1 MEQDESHAARV
12 DLASSGGLGA
22 AGEVSAGRAE
32 LEQRLA
38 RLEARV
44 AHEASERQ
52 QLQERLDSAEAQLAA
67 RAGGDDAAAA
77 HPAAPSAAAPAEP
90 STNDAANAVDASKSP
105 QERALAAAGVDAVT
119 AADIKRRQDAREL
132 AELNLR
138 NQATRENWLDSPRF
152 TEALADINAER
163 VSVRDEIGDAAYD
176 QYLFAL
182 GAPNRIRVED
192 VLAQSAAADAG
203 LQPGD
208 LIISYGDTRLFA
220 PDELVNE
227 TRSGTAGE
235 DVRLEIMRGGQ
246 YIQVEVPRGPLG
258 LRIAATQSAPGA
270 S

>member
-1 MEQDESHAARV
+1 MTRSVLIGIALLVA
-12 DLASSGGLGA
+12 GA
-22 AGEVSAGRAE
+22 AGGGFIVRRQTSTGAESDAPRVARTDLALPRRFPAAGQVRGADSDRSA
-32 LEQRLA
+32 LEQRLG
-38 RLEARV
+38 RLEAEV

-52 QLQERLDSAEAQLAA
+52 QLQERLDSAVTQLAA
-67 RAGGDDAAAA
+67 RAGEDASAAAPA
-77 HPAAPSAAAPAEP
+77 HPAAPSAAAQTSA
-90 STNDAANAVDASKSP
+90 NDAANAVDASKSAE
-105 QERALAAAGVDAVT
+105 ERALAAAGVDAVT
-119 AADIKRRQDAREL
+119 AADIKRRQDSREL

-208 LIISYGDTRLFA
+208 LIISY
-220 PDELVNE
+220 
-227 TRSGTAGE
+227 
-235 DVRLEIMRGGQ
+235 
-246 YIQVEVPRGPLG
+246 
-258 LRIAATQSAPGA
+258 
-270 S
+270 